1 MRVLYGP
8 LLKLFT
14 GGGSQKA
21 APVVTPQQD
30 AGAERRA
37 SEEADRK
44 ARAAAFARTGSR
56 STLLSGGAGFGTPD
70 DQKPKTLLGQA

>member
-8 LLKLFT
+8 LLKLF
-14 GGGSQKA
+14 GGGGTQKA

-37 SEEADRK
+37 AEEADRK
-44 ARAAAFARTGSR
+44 GRAAAFARTGKR
-56 STLLSGGAGFGTPD
+56 STLLSGSSGFND
-70 DQKPKTLLGQA
+70 LDQKPKSLLGQT